1 MRFGRHL
8 KEVTVPGKED
18 DCVRYDALKAAIKTQ
33 LAARWGGATARDG
46 DASESEAST
55 SGRLEEGL
63 LESTPEASA
72 ARRRAFYAALE
83 VEFARLARQY
93 DASLAQLRRKVAS
106 LMGEAR
112 RGSVLDLLQLGAE
125 DQADADGS
133 PASSTASRAST
144 AAPVVLG
151 AHREQLDRAFRHVYH
166 DVTLARHNASL
177 NYTGMRK
184 IVKKFLKKTCKAI
197 AAAGSTGGDADAA
210 LRTELADL
218 LEVIP
223 IPPPPRS
230 PLADDDDASALGVG
244 SGDDDGPGD
253 GLPDDADP
261 LAETRAPAACPSAPG
276 TPGRGAPRATRRGGI
291 HIPLPAS
298 PSRALYLAS
307 AAAAE
312 TEVRHRLRAAPFAR
326 GGELHRLADELERAY
341 VQKLMSDSSNTNT
354 RGGGALP
361 PADAEEVT
369 RVARRRLR
377 LIERPAPLAADRL
390 AAFAAGVSFCAFC
403 VSAALWAL
411 PASTDASRCPRCSAY
426 FDACVPAFR
435 LTAMPIVWLWCW
447 AGVTRACGAHYINYR
462 FIMEVSLRE
471 EAGWHWNAA
480 MAATLTAAWLVIF
493 ALFTASTRHGVDP
506 MAAWT
511 VGAPL
516 APAYYPLGLVVF
528 CALVIVFPPAS
539 IFAAASSEGGAR
551 VRAESAPRAGFV
563 SRLGR
568 RLLGMLRSCE
578 RLFNPHARASLVRS
592 IAHAATA
599 PFGPPVRF
607 RDNLVMDV
615 ACSLVRCLVDF
626 ETTARFFLTGEYERD
641 RPRLYADHGATSGVI
656 TVVPYWFRL
665 QQCVRRF
672 YDAKRGSRERV
683 EHVVNAGKY
692 LVSLLGIG
700 LASVYGFSE
709 ISLKHGGFF
718 AHPGQVTW
726 IAVLSIGTLY
736 SYAWDIVM
744 DWGLLEAR
752 FESAPAGG
760 SGAGGFLRAVV
771 NRCVPRVRWVTTRH
785 RVFRS
790 RTFYAW
796 AMVSN
801 LIGRFAWAVTIT
813 PRAARRGF
821 GGGGKGG
828 GGDRGVCFYV
838 FLGWLDSEAAGTF
851 AATLELLR
859 RAQWTF
865 LRLENEYLNNAARY
879 RSVVAAPALLD
890 EVSGGSGE
898 WDSEWRFERDAREA
912 NAKTAAVYAV
922 VFANALVALAVLGV
936 FYLVYSR

>member
-1 MRFGRHL
+1 
-8 KEVTVPGKED
+8 
-18 DCVRYDALKAAIKTQ
+18 
-33 LAARWGGATARDG
+33 
-46 DASESEAST
+46 
-55 SGRLEEGL
+55 
-63 LESTPEASA
+63 
-72 ARRRAFYAALE
+72 
-83 VEFARLARQY
+83 
-93 DASLAQLRRKVAS
+93 
-106 LMGEAR
+106 
-112 RGSVLDLLQLGAE
+112 
-125 DQADADGS
+125 
-133 PASSTASRAST
+133 
-144 AAPVVLG
+144 
-151 AHREQLDRAFRHVYH
+151 
-166 DVTLARHNASL
+166 
-177 NYTGMRK
+177 
-184 IVKKFLKKTCKAI
+184 
-197 AAAGSTGGDADAA
+197 
-210 LRTELADL
+210 
-218 LEVIP
+218 
-223 IPPPPRS
+223 
-230 PLADDDDASALGVG
+230 
-244 SGDDDGPGD
+244 
-253 GLPDDADP
+253 
-261 LAETRAPAACPSAPG
+261 
-276 TPGRGAPRATRRGGI
+276 
-291 HIPLPAS
+291 
-298 PSRALYLAS
+298 
-307 AAAAE
+307 
-312 TEVRHRLRAAPFAR
+312 
-326 GGELHRLADELERAY
+326 
-341 VQKLMSDSSNTNT
+341 
-354 RGGGALP
+354 
-361 PADAEEVT
+361 
-369 RVARRRLR
+369 
-377 LIERPAPLAADRL
+377 
-390 AAFAAGVSFCAFC
+390 
-403 VSAALWAL
+403 
-411 PASTDASRCPRCSAY
+411 
-426 FDACVPAFR
+426 
-435 LTAMPIVWLWCW
+435 
-447 AGVTRACGAHYINYR
+447 
-462 FIMEVSLRE
+462 
-471 EAGWHWNAA
+471 
-480 MAATLTAAWLVIF
+480 MAATLTAARLVIF

-771 NRCVPRVRWVTTRH
+771 NRCVPRVRWATTRH

-821 GGGGKGG
+821 GGGENGG

-936 FYLVYSR
+936 FCLVYSR